1 MRTVLWQCVQ
11 AAAEGRRAAE
21 EEAEGLRVALT
32 AARTAADAARAQLT
46 AEQIG
51 AQQRL
56 AAFEKL
62 KQELEVHL
70 SSAAAVFAGAEI
82 ALTFLGPGIPLQC
95 AAGIHR

>member
-1 MRTVLWQCVQ
+1 M
-11 AAAEGRRAAE
+11 
-21 EEAEGLRVALT
+21 ALA

-62 KQELEVHL
+62 KQDLEVQAHSL
-70 SSAAAVFAGAEI
+70 KQHPHSFPYK
-82 ALTFLGPGIPLQC
+82 FLGSPRF
-95 AAGIHR
+95 A

>member
-1 MRTVLWQCVQ
+1 MACVLHHSRCRTRGMTCARQCLQ

-21 EEAEGLRVALT
+21 EEAEGLRVALA

-62 KQELEVHL
+62 KQDLEV
-70 SSAAAVFAGAEI
+70 
-82 ALTFLGPGIPLQC
+82 
-95 AAGIHR
+95 

>member
-1 MRTVLWQCVQ
+1 MQ

-21 EEAEGLRVALT
+21 EEAEGLRVAL
-32 AARTAADAARAQLT
+32 ASARTAADASRAKLT

-62 KQELEVHL
+62 KQDLEVL
-70 SSAAAVFAGAEI
+70 PAPVDAPRSRVWWPVVKNRS
-82 ALTFLGPGIPLQC
+82 TT
-95 AAGIHR
+95 